1 MVPDQQSKI
10 PSSAIAKQEN
20 IELESFNG
28 ITVRKVMQ
36 NGKGMIPVVDISN
49 AVKLDRSNISKHL
62 DTFKLYYEPYK
73 GEVRIT
79 TPGGI
84 QTLVCLTRD
93 GILGLLFKINAS
105 KSKDPKMIE
114 RILEFQHWAT
124 SILAQNKVGDL
135 TLHQGQPLTKQATL
149 DCINYHLDIAEIA
162 IKRSKVPEDVAH
174 KQAWALAA
182 TETNIEM
189 VNAMAGL
196 VKVQSKQDQLQ
207 LTEAIPEDQAA
218 FQSHFSRRK
227 IAEFLKLTEDKTRD
241 LLEGKNII
249 CFRNG
254 MWELTGFGQRFGK
267 VFYVTPQAPYVMAK
281 RAQIKYNPDLLKY
294 LKGEGFEIPETRV
307 KEDGPL

>member
-1 MVPDQQSKI
+1 MTPQTQLTIS
-10 PSSAIAKQEN
+10 EFF
-20 IELESFNG
+20 E
-28 ITVRKVMQ
+28 
-36 NGKGMIPVVDISN
+36 GK
-49 AVKLDRSNISKHL
+49 
-62 DTFKLYYEPYK
+62 
-73 GEVRIT
+73 EVRMVNRDQNTWFPLVDLAEAWGTNRKTLDSIVVRNGEIFEGHIAVWNIT
-79 TPGGI
+79 YPK
-84 QTLVCLTRD
+84 QNQLELQNLNNYLKYVNEQ
-93 GILGLLFKINAS
+93 GLYMLMGKLIAGRLKNPEA
-105 KSKDPKMIE
+105 KE
-114 RILEFQHWAT
+114 RIIRFQ
-124 SILAQNKVGDL
+124 
-135 TLHQGQPLTKQATL
+135 
-149 DCINYHLDIAEIA
+149 
-162 IKRSKVPEDVAH
+162 RKVPELLRAIHAGEAIV
-174 KQAWALAA
+174 LPAA
-182 TETNIEM
+182 
-189 VNAMAGL
+189 
-196 VKVQSKQDQLQ
+196 QDQMPLQLINEYLDLADTMIKRADIPKEIARSIALTQLQDEHKINVQPFISYIKAQGVKEPVLQ